1 MSRRR
6 ARRLRRAAHGG
17 AEPLAGG
24 GVAGTLDLHGQTRPS
39 AEALVRNF
47 VSTWHARGG
56 RAVVR
61 IVTGKG
67 FGSGGTPVLG
77 PAVERLLATELRAL
91 VSRWEPDAGGGA
103 YLVKLR

>member
-1 MSRRR
+1 MRT
-6 ARRLRRAAHGG
+6 AA
-17 AEPLAGG
+17 
-24 GVAGTLDLHGQTRPS
+24 TLDLHGRPRPD

-47 VSTWHARGG
+47 VTTWHARGG

-67 FGSGGTPVLG
+67 MGSGGVPVLG
-77 PAVERLLATELRAL
+77 PAVERLLATELRPL

-103 YLVKLR
+103 FFVKLR